1 MKNKNFKI
9 KLIFLCVFLTLVSAI
24 IGGVST
30 FGVSELATQSE
41 SFSNDI
47 IPRKMYLDEMN
58 VSYQKTRI
66 EVRTLG
72 LQGINNIAKKDA
84 IANTKK
90 MINQFEEAERNLE
103 KLITNEEEKKIFK
116 DLHRE
121 WIAFKK
127 VGARALELAQLK
139 TKKADDELYE
149 IFLVDCPEAA
159 ANFQRVL
166 DLYVAKIENE
176 VASSAH
182 IVKNTSNKLLTIIGL
197 VSVIGALFGLTIGVR
212 YATKI
217 SNMVLE
223 TISSLTHSSH
233 ELVKSAK
240 SIATSSSELTRS
252 SERQDS
258 SLQESSSSLEEI
270 SSMVRMTAENAKSSN
285 ELASISLEKAG
296 VGKGIVKKMISSMG
310 EIDEDINLML
320 TEFNNNSDKMLKIV
334 ELINRI
340 EERTQVINDI
350 VFQTKLLSFN
360 ASVEAAR
367 AGEAGKGFAVVAE
380 EVGKL
385 AQMSGNASVEI
396 SEMVGTSV
404 SEVNHII
411 EESNNNL
418 KVIVEK
424 VRNSVTSGS
433 DVANECG
440 GILDDIVASVANVGH
455 SIEEITSAALEQ
467 SKGITELQKSISEID
482 LSSKSNTGIA
492 KGNSS
497 IAENLLSEVNFVN
510 RSIGDIE
517 LVFKGQDQD
526 DVRSHLKIAS

>member
-9 KLIFLCVFLTLVSAI
+9 KLIFLCVFLTFVSAV

-30 FGVSELATQSE
+30 FGVSKLATQSE
-41 SFSNDI
+41 IFSSDI
-47 IPRKMYLDEMN
+47 IPRKMFLDEMN

-66 EVRTLG
+66 QVRTLG
-72 LQGINNIAKKDA
+72 LEGIQSPDKKEA
-84 IANTKK
+84 MTNTVK
-90 MINQFEEAERNLE
+90 MINQYEEAQKNLE
-103 KLITNEEEKKIFK
+103 KLITDEEEKKIFE
-116 DLHRE
+116 DLHLQ

-127 VGARALELAQLK
+127 VGIRALELAKLN
-139 TKKADDELYE
+139 TKAANDELRE
-149 IFLVDCPEAA
+149 IFLKHCPEAA

-166 DLYVAKIENE
+166 DIYVAKIEDE

-182 IVKNTSNKLLTIIGL
+182 IVKNTASKLVTIIAL
-197 VSVIGALFGLTIGVR
+197 VSIIGAILGLTIGVR
-212 YATKI
+212 YASKI
-217 SNMVLE
+217 SLMVIE
-223 TISSLTHSSH
+223 TITSLTSSSK
-233 ELVKSAK
+233 ELVKNAK
-240 SIATSSSELTRS
+240 SIATSSNELSLS

-258 SLQESSSSLEEI
+258 SLQESSASLEEI

-285 ELASISLEKAG
+285 ELANISLDKAG
-296 VGKGIVKKMISSMG
+296 VGKGIIKKMISSMS
-310 EIDEDINLML
+310 EIDSDINSMFE
-320 TEFNNNSDKMLKIV
+320 EFNDNSEKMLKIV
-334 ELINRI
+334 DLINRI

-404 SEVNHII
+404 AEVNKII
-411 EESNNNL
+411 KESNENL
-418 KVIVEK
+418 KSIVEK
-424 VRNSVTSGS
+424 VKDSVNSGS
-433 DVANECG
+433 TVANECG
-440 GILDDIVASVANVGH
+440 GILDDIVSSVANVSH
-455 SIEEITSAALEQ
+455 SIEEITSATFEQ
-467 SKGITELQKSISEID
+467 SKGITELQNSISDID

-492 KGNSS
+492 KGNSH

-510 RSIGDIE
+510 QSITDIE
-517 LVFKGQDQD
+517 IVFKGQDD
-526 DVRSHLKIAS
+526 LKIAS